1 MVHLLPYWDFNPG
14 QMIDI
19 RVYTNAPK
27 VALFLNDTLIGE
39 KTLAHTEE
47 DNMIAD
53 WQLPFEA
60 GTLKAIAYD
69 ENGVE
74 IARDEASSFGDA
86 ASLRLTANRSQ
97 VTADGSELI
106 FVTIDALDKDGH
118 VVANANNRVHFKVTG
133 EGMLAGLDNGDSTD
147 YEPYKGDCRRLFSG
161 KLLAIIAPTLTAGTI
176 TITASSEELTS
187 ASLTVNTISYNESA
201 DEKDPCAADLHIM
214 TITRDPLADSISRQ
228 SDIPVRKITLKIG
241 RAHV

>member
-1 MVHLLPYWDFNPG
+1 MHQISIFNMIENVFSHNVSKCKDFIHIHIIIVRNDLD
-14 QMIDI
+14 M
-19 RVYTNAPK
+19 

-86 ASLRLTANRSQ
+86 ASLRLTANRSK
-97 VTADGSELI
+97 
-106 FVTIDALDKDGH
+106 F
-118 VVANANNRVHFKVTG
+118 
-133 EGMLAGLDNGDSTD
+133 
-147 YEPYKGDCRRLFSG
+147 
-161 KLLAIIAPTLTAGTI
+161 PTLQI
-176 TITASSEELTS
+176 HHMQWI
-187 ASLTVNTISYNESA
+187 
-201 DEKDPCAADLHIM
+201 
-214 TITRDPLADSISRQ
+214 
-228 SDIPVRKITLKIG
+228 
-241 RAHV
+241 